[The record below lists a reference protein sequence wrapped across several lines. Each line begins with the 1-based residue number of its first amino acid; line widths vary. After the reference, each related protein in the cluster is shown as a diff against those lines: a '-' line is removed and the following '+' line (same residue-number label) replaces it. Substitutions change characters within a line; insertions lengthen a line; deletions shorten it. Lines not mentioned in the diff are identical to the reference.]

1 MPACYNVCMHTPGV
15 RWPALLLAVLMTTG
29 QASAQ
34 TTGSARL
41 SPPLTDNFPSV
52 RVFLDVR
59 DDVGRRVTGLRP
71 ADIRLTEDQA
81 GVTDLAL
88 AEVQVGVRQIF
99 VLNTSDG
106 LRVRDTGGRSRFD
119 VVRQSL
125 LDWWRGR
132 EASPV
137 GVDDL
142 TLVAAEGTL
151 ALHAPSAA
159 ELAARLDAFRPTFE
173 QPAASLDLLM
183 AALRGPAS
191 DANPPGRPTHILFA
205 TGLIETP
212 RDLPVAAA
220 VRLANQTGSAIH
232 ILLLGPA
239 SALDLPAA
247 ASLRLLAQSTGGEFL
262 LLEPGAD
269 LTALGTRIAG
279 QRLQYQLT
287 YTSPAKTSG
296 THSLQAVVEQGD
308 LELTSPASLFAINLE
323 PAEVVFVSPPSAIR
337 RQAEA
342 ASARIEDLRPASW
355 PIEVLVTFPD
365 GHRREVRASQLL
377 VDGRVVAENFLPPF
391 ERFTWDLRGYAESGT
406 HVVTVAVEDQQGLR
420 GVTPPL
426 SVSLEVAPSPSG
438 FAALRPA
445 MAPLAGALVVLMLG
459 GLLIAGLTASGRRL
473 SATPIPRAVTR
484 RPQLRRAG
492 LQRLGEQHPPEAFLT
507 WESETGEPIALI
519 GVDLTIGR
527 DAALSGVVLDDP
539 SVSGLHARL
548 IRLADGG
555 YVLKDQGSIGGTYV
569 NFTAL
574 SDAGQRLHHGD
585 RVHFGRLAFR
595 FRLAD
600 PPPPRPVRVTS
611 ASESDHS
618 PMEPSS

>member
-1 MPACYNVCMHTPGV
+1 MHTPGV
-15 RWPALLLAVLMTTG
+15 RWPAVLLAVLMTTG

-41 SPPLTDNFPSV
+41 SAPVTDNFPSV

-59 DDVGRRVTGLRP
+59 DDAGRRVSGLRP

-81 GVTDLAL
+81 GVTDLAM
-88 AEVQVGVRQIF
+88 AEVQVGVRQVF

-119 VVRQSL
+119 VVRQAL
-125 LDWWRGR
+125 LGWWRTLD
-132 EASPV
+132 ASPA

-142 TLVAAEGTL
+142 TLMAAEGTL
-151 ALHAPSAA
+151 ALHAASAA
-159 ELAARLDAFRPTFE
+159 ELAARLDGFRPTFD

-191 DANPPGRPTHILFA
+191 DAGTAGRPTHVLFA

-220 VRLANQTGSAIH
+220 VRLANQSGSAIH
-232 ILLLGPA
+232 VLLLGPA

-262 LLEPGAD
+262 LLEPGTD
-269 LTALGTRIAG
+269 LTALGTRITG

-287 YTSPAKTSG
+287 YTSLAKTSG
-296 THSLQAVVEQGD
+296 THSLQAVVQQGD
-308 LELTSPASLFAINLE
+308 LELTSPTSLFAINLE
-323 PAEVVFVSPPSAIR
+323 PAEVVFVSPPSAIQ
-337 RQAEA
+337 RQSEA
-342 ASARIEDLRPASW
+342 ASARVEDLQPASW

-365 GHRREVRASQLL
+365 GHRRMVQASQLL
-377 VDGRVVAENFLPPF
+377 VDGRVVAENLQPPF

-426 SVSLEVAPSPSG
+426 SVSVDVAPSPSG
-438 FAALRPA
+438 LAALRPA
-445 MAPLAGALVVLMLG
+445 MAPLAGALAVLMLG
-459 GLLIAGLTASGRRL
+459 GLLIAGLAASGRRL
-473 SATPIPRAVTR
+473 SATPIPRPAA

-492 LQRLGEQHPPEAFLT
+492 LQRLDEHYRPEAFLA

-519 GVDLTIGR
+519 GTDLTFGR
-527 DAALSGVVLDDP
+527 DAALAGVVLDDP

-555 YVLKDQGSIGGTYV
+555 YVLKDQGSIAGTYV

-585 RVHFGRLAFR
+585 RVHLGRLAFR

-600 PPPPRPVRVTS
+600 PPPPRPVQVTS
-611 ASESDHS
+611 ASESNA
-618 PMEPSS
+618 PPTEPSP